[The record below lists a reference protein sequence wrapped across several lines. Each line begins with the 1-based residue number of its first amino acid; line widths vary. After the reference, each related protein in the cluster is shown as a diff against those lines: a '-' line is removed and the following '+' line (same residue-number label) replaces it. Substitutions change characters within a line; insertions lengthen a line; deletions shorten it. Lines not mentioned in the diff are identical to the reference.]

1 LVIGN
6 AQYKISPLE
15 NPVNDATDVDRT
27 LKQLGFQTTLLRN
40 ATLGQMREA
49 TRRFADQLQ
58 SADVALIYFAGH
70 GVESN
75 RKNYMIPVNADL
87 KPRWPPK
94 LPHLWPRQT
103 PPPEL
108 IGDRG

>member
-1 LVIGN
+1 VPVIF
-6 AQYKISPLE
+6 ISGE
-15 NPVNDATDVDRT
+15 STV
-27 LKQLGFQTTLLRN
+27 Q
-40 ATLGQMREA
+40 
-49 TRRFADQLQ
+49 Q
-58 SADVALIYFAGH
+58 SIAA
-70 GVESN
+70 
-75 RKNYMIPVNADL
+75 M